1 MNYKFTNSHREYRK
15 ITKPTK
21 DQTMIARTAE
31 FEIKPGKKPVVIEA
45 IEKFT
50 RTVHVSEP
58 GSRLYVSFQDK
69 KDQNKF
75 IHIMVFENEGA
86 ELKHK
91 TAGYT
96 QEFVDIVNKVCVKKI
111 IFKEFNFVGG
121 L

>member
-1 MNYKFTNSHREYRK
+1 
-15 ITKPTK
+15 
-21 DQTMIARTAE
+21 MIARTAE
-31 FEIKPGKKPVVIEA
+31 FEIKPGKKQVVIEA

-58 GSRLYVSFQDK
+58 GSKLYVSFQDK
-69 KDQNKF
+69 KDENKF

-96 QEFVDIVNKVCVKKI
+96 QEFVDIVNKACVKKI
-111 IFKEFNFVGG
+111 IFKEFNFMGG

>member
-1 MNYKFTNSHREYRK
+1 
-15 ITKPTK
+15 
-21 DQTMIARTAE
+21 MIARTAE
-31 FEIKPGKKPVVIEA
+31 FEIKPDKKQEVIEA
-45 IEKFT
+45 IERFT

-58 GSRLYVSFQDK
+58 GSKLYVSFQDK
-69 KDQNKF
+69 KNQNKF

-96 QEFVDIVNKVCVKKI
+96 QEFTEIVNKACKKKI